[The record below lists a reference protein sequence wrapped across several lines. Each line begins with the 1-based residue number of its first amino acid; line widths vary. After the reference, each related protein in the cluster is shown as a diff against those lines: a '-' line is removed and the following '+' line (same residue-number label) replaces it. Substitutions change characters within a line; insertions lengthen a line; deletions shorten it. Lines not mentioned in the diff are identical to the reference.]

1 MGTLSQEIQ
10 RLNTIL
16 RAKVDENV
24 ELEKKVRNISYEYEE
39 SQRRLIE
46 YEGKI
51 TQLKREV
58 ELNS

>member
-51 TQLKREV
+51 TQLKREA
-58 ELNS
+58 